1 VHANLRRRL
10 EGASRETEAGSIAAA
25 CPGRD
30 AAPPGAVKRFTYLP
44 DLLLGAIYLVAWAAP
59 HLVGEARVSWLILG
73 IELELVALL
82 GAYLVSIAHI
92 AILDRTAEMKTR
104 LAGVAIVVVLVG
116 FAIVQI
122 QRYEFWWPAAALAV
136 LLANRLAG
144 VLTGALQTEDARM
157 ALFVGAL
164 WSIGLYV
171 VAVGPTFYFPV
182 PAPGAALGP
191 LPPEH
196 ARWCALPAD
205 LVSDFFDHP
214 VEGSWCAEPRRAL
227 AGGALY
233 FLISALR
240 GAHRARKAALE
251 GRAAARRPSRSR

>member
-1 VHANLRRRL
+1 M
-10 EGASRETEAGSIAAA
+10 
-25 CPGRD
+25 
-30 AAPPGAVKRFTYLP
+30 KRFTYLP

-59 HLVGEARVSWLILG
+59 QLVGQTRVSWLILG

-82 GAYLVSIAHI
+82 GAYLVSIAQL
-92 AILDRTAEMKTR
+92 AIMDRTAETKAR
-104 LAGVAIVVVLVG
+104 FAGVAIVVVLVA
-116 FAIVQI
+116 FVIVQI
-122 QRYEFWWPAAALAV
+122 QRYQFWWPAAALAA
-136 LLANRLAG
+136 LIANRVAG
-144 VLTGALQTEDARM
+144 VFTGALKTEDARL
-157 ALFVGAL
+157 ALFADAL

-171 VAVGPTFYFPV
+171 IAVGPTFYLPV
-182 PAPGAALGP
+182 PTPGAALGP

-214 VEGSWCAEPRRAL
+214 VEGSWCAEPHRAL

-240 GAHRARKAALE
+240 GARRARQ
-251 GRAAARRPSRSR
+251 AARTAA